1 MADIESES
9 SGSGGLSSLAKTKRG
24 KTTLIVVG
32 IVLLYLVYRY
42 WHNSTASAATVAP
55 NSTGYAQDG
64 TSGTSG
70 GSATTGGTDTTGTSG
85 GSINS
90 NLTPNEQLSQWFS
103 EIEGKAVQGNP
114 NNAALIDATLGDLQ
128 NNVPLTQ
135 QEQQTW
141 QSILSQYGAPP
152 FSVGGQQDLYTKPG
166 AQQYVYASAVDKQIL
181 LNAGVPASQ
190 LVPYGSQN
198 IDPNALYVGLA
209 GTMANNAGMDVQTL
223 IGDTRVQTQQLVDNL
238 LGVSSGG
245 NSIAANGS
253 NPTGTL
259 SFPSG
264 APNGLPNN
272 RENSGPVVLPTPS
285 GGSVPQSTARFN
297 PNAVPQKIGG
307 GYIDP
312 NAAPEG
318 FSHLPSF
325 NGLAPGTPLYYEP
338 SPGNYVHIS
347 NPAALQKLPA
357 GTPIYT
363 KNG

>member
-1 MADIESES
+1 MSDSESES
-9 SGSGGLSSLAKTKRG
+9 GSSLSSLTKTKRG

-32 IVLLYLVYRY
+32 IVLLYMVYRY
-42 WHNSTASAATVAP
+42 WKSSTTPTASVTP

-64 TSGTSG
+64 TSGSSG

-85 GSINS
+85 GSVNG
-90 NLTPNEQLSQWFS
+90 NLTPNEQLAQWFS
-103 EIEGKAVQGNP
+103 EIEGKAITANP
-114 NNAALIDATLGDLQ
+114 NNAAQIDATLGDLQ

-135 QEQQTW
+135 AEQQTW
-141 QSILSQYGAPP
+141 QGILSQFGAPP
-152 FSVGGQQDLYTKPG
+152 FAVGGQQDVYNKPG
-166 AQQYVYASAVDKQIL
+166 AQQYVYADAVDKNIL
-181 LNAGVPASQ
+181 LNAGVPVGQ

-198 IDPNALYVGLA
+198 IGPNALYVGLA

-223 IGDTRVQTQQLVDNL
+223 IGATRVETQQLVDNL

-245 NSIAANGS
+245 NSIATNGN

-259 SFPSG
+259 TPRPIG
-264 APNGLPNN
+264 GT
-272 RENSGPVVLPTPS
+272 GLPTPVAPTP
-285 GGSVPQSTARFN
+285 GNPHPEQPLAAFN
-297 PNAVPQKIGG
+297 PNAVPQKVGG
-307 GYIDP
+307 GFNDP

-318 FSHLPSF
+318 YSHLPSF
-325 NGLAPGTPLYYEP
+325 NGLAPGTALYYEP
-338 SPGNYVHIS
+338 TPGSYVHIP